1 MPVMRVHKSR
11 DYTVMSNT
19 HLRDRNL
26 TLKAKGLLTVMLS
39 LPDDW
44 DYSING
50 LVAICKENNSAVE
63 SALKELKENSYLIV
77 TKKMPNE
84 TLSGRIEYEYNIYES
99 PQDAGKLRV
108 EKQGVEKQGVEKQ
121 VVEKQGVENSP
132 QLNTYE
138 SNKKELNT
146 QKLNKDDK
154 TYTARK
160 ETAKPSVEQQAAS
173 TTHKKYDDIILY
185 LNQKAGT
192 RYRASTPKTQR
203 LLHARLSEGFSLEDF
218 QSVIDKKCAEWNGTE
233 MAQYLRP
240 ETLFGT
246 KFESYLNAP
255 VSGRKIYG
263 ANGIEILTPADDELA
278 GIF

>member
-1 MPVMRVHKSR
+1 MQHSFDIGIAMQYGVYAAILLNNLGYWIKHNEANGTNFHDGKYWTYNSRKAYKELFPYMSERQINTALEKLISDGLVVTGNYNESAYDRTLWYALTQKGKSILHF
-11 DYTVMSNT
+11 DKMENDEMSN
-19 HLRDRNL
+19 
-26 TLKAKGLLTVMLS
+26 GLCQNVKPIPNINTNINTNINNI
-39 LPDDW
+39 LPV
-44 DYSING
+44 S
-50 LVAICKENNSAVE
+50 
-63 SALKELKENSYLIV
+63 
-77 TKKMPNE
+77 KK
-84 TLSGRIEYEYNIYES
+84 T
-99 PQDAGKLRV
+99 GK
-108 EKQGVEKQGVEKQ
+108 
-121 VVEKQGVENSP
+121 
-132 QLNTYE
+132 
-138 SNKKELNT
+138 
-146 QKLNKDDK
+146 KD
-154 TYTARK
+154 
-160 ETAKPSVEQQAAS
+160 TAKPSVEQQAAS
-173 TTHKKYDDIILY
+173 TMHKKYDDIILY

-255 VSGRKIYG
+255 ARERKTYG